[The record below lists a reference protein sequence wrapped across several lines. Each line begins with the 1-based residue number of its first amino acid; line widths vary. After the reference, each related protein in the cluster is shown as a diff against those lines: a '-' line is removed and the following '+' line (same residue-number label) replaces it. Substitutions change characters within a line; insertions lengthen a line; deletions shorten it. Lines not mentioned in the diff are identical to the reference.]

1 VTGDELL
8 ADALRY
14 ALQTVPKVTAE
25 QLTAPT
31 PCRDWDLRQLLLH
44 ACDSVAALTEGL
56 CAGQVG
62 LDPPLPPRPAD
73 PVGAFTATARRLLVR
88 CETAPGSADCASR
101 GAADG
106 GAIDGGAIDGTVSIG
121 GCPMSVHLLSCTGAV
136 EIAVHAWDVGQS
148 CGGRW
153 PIPEPLAGLLLPAAV
168 VLVCDDE
175 RPGLF
180 APPVWVPA
188 AASAGDRLAAVL
200 GRAPR
205 ARPAV

>member
-8 ADALRY
+8 AGALRF
-14 ALQTVPKVTAE
+14 ALRTVPLVTAE

-56 CAGQVG
+56 WAGRVC
-62 LDPPLPPRPAD
+62 LDPQLWPSPAD
-73 PVGAFTATARRLLVR
+73 PVGAFSAAARRLLLR
-88 CETAPGSADCASR
+88 CETAPGPADSADRGTAAEGAS
-101 GAADG
+101 DG
-106 GAIDGGAIDGTVSIG
+106 IISIG
-121 GCPMSVHLLSCTGAV
+121 GCPLAVHLLRCTGAV

-153 PIPEPLAGLLLPAAV
+153 PIPEPLAGLLLPAAEA
-168 VLVCDDE
+168 LVGDDE

-180 APPVWVPA
+180 AAPVQVPA
-188 AASAGDRLAAVL
+188 AASAGDRLAAFL
-200 GRAPR
+200 GRAPGSR
-205 ARPAV
+205 AAT